1 MSLARPLPD
10 SAPLLGPSD
19 PPPFELLNPEGA
31 APILF
36 VCDHAGRAIPASLDR
51 LGLDETALAR
61 HIAWDIGI
69 AELTRELALRLGAP
83 AVLSTYSRLVIDCNR
98 RLDDPTSIPAVS
110 DRVPVP
116 ANQGLTPA
124 ARSTRAEACFF
135 PYHRA
140 IDRLLDGLARRGR
153 APVLISMHSFTPVFQ
168 GFERPWHVGVLW
180 DKDLRLPAPIL
191 AALAQEPDLVVGD
204 NEPYT
209 GRNRHGFSIPS
220 HAESR
225 GLAHA
230 LLEVR
235 QNLIDT
241 RHGVA
246 EWADLLERVL
256 RRVLDQPSLYRAGA
270 S

>member
-1 MSLARPLPD
+1 MSIPAQLPA
-10 SAPLLGPSD
+10 SAPQLGPSD
-19 PPPFELLNPEGA
+19 TPPYEVTNPEGT

-36 VCDHAGRAIPASLDR
+36 VCDHAGRAIPASLGR

-69 AELTRELALRLGAP
+69 AELTRDLALRFGAP

-98 RLDDPTSIPAVS
+98 RLDDPTSIPVVS

-116 ANQGLTPA
+116 ANLALTPD
-124 ARSTRAEACFF
+124 ARSARAEACFL

-140 IDRLLDGLARRGR
+140 IDRLLDGFARRDL

-180 DKDLRLPAPIL
+180 DSDRRLSSALL
-191 AALAQEPDLVVGD
+191 AALARETDLIVGD
-204 NEPYT
+204 NEPYS
-209 GRNRHGFSIPS
+209 GRNRRGFSIPA

-225 GLAHA
+225 GLAHG

-241 RHGVA
+241 HHGVA
-246 EWADLLERVL
+246 EWAGRLERVF
-256 RRVLDQPSLYRAGA
+256 RRVLDDPSLRAG
-270 S
+270 SS